1 MQSKGFDLSV
11 NFFAS
16 LLTRRD
22 DLGRVVLPK
31 EIRKTMRIREGDPLE
46 IFTDD
51 SGGIIFKK
59 YSQMETSGE
68 IVATL
73 CDAVCKA
80 GSFPCVICDRSR
92 IVASAG
98 IKGSISSSHISPQL
112 ENAMSA
118 RTAEKLSSPQPL
130 TEDSDEQFCAVA
142 PVVTGGDIVGAVAVV
157 GDRCDDIGLI
167 KLAAVFLSKFF
178 E

>member
-1 MQSKGFDLSV
+1 MKATGIV
-11 NFFAS
+11 
-16 LLTRRD
+16 RRID

-157 GDRCDDIGLI
+157 GDRCDDIGLV